1 MTDAQYLCLR
11 EMWLDRER
19 RRLIVGAEKNPYVK
33 RAAWRMRRTVWAL
46 VKLGYVAPCR
56 LGRYHLTD
64 KADEV
69 AGQNSSWRLTLE
81 EVE

>member
-19 RRLIVGAEKNPYVK
+19 KRLIVGAKKNPCVK
-33 RAAWRMRRTVWAL
+33 RAKWRMLRTVRAL
-46 VKLGYVAPCR
+46 VKLGYLEPCH
-56 LGRYHLTD
+56 LGRYHLAD

-69 AGQNSSWRLTLE
+69 AELNSSWRATLE
-81 EVE
+81 MKP